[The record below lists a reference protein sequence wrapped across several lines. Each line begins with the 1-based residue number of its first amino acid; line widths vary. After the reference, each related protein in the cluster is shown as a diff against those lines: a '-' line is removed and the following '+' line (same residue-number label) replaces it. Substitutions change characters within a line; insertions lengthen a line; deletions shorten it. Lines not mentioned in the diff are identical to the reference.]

1 MRFLNWIAD
10 LLFPRKCVLCRK
22 LLERDETDL
31 CRPCRQEA
39 PQAPLGKRKLPY
51 LAGWTAVWYYEDKV
65 RESILRYKFSGLR
78 SYAPAYGRML
88 ACKIRQDFPEGFD
101 LITWVPI
108 SAKRLRKRGY
118 DQVALL
124 AAAVS
129 RELTVERGSTLVK
142 IRDNPPQSGITDDAK
157 RRANVLG
164 AYRVTDPARA
174 AGKRILLLDDVI
186 TTGSTAGECARM
198 LLIAGAKE
206 VTCAAVACARH
217 HTKNR

>member
-1 MRFLNWIAD
+1 M
-10 LLFPRKCVLCRK
+10 
-22 LLERDETDL
+22 
-31 CRPCRQEA
+31 
-39 PQAPLGKRKLPY
+39 
-51 LAGWTAVWYYEDKV
+51 
-65 RESILRYKFSGLR
+65 
-78 SYAPAYGRML
+78 
-88 ACKIRQDFPEGFD
+88 
-101 LITWVPI
+101 
-108 SAKRLRKRGY
+108 
-118 DQVALL
+118 
-124 AAAVS
+124 
-129 RELTVERGSTLVK
+129 ERGSTLVK